1 MSHIHQAFETWLRIV
16 LAMGLLACM
25 PPASGDHGL
34 PVRLAA
40 SFVELKPLQLS
51 STEQRWLA
59 RHAPLRVGIALGDYE
74 PVDTINDRTYYQGL
88 SADYLSMVRDRLGA
102 SVEVLGYRKRDQA
115 VAELLAGNI
124 DILTSASGFERGIE
138 GLAFSQEYMVD
149 QLVMV
154 GRASDFEPIKDWSGK
169 KIGFVDGYIDVQT
182 AHGFYP
188 DSEIILSTDLQGAM
202 EALLEGDIDMFI
214 GNELMVQSFKS
225 VRPYSA
231 VRIMGDSALPALG
244 FAFATRSSEPEIAG
258 LIEKALGSIDETTS
272 RMILARWTSG
282 LEGGISQQS
291 INLLPDEKE
300 WIKRHP
306 VVTLAT
312 QQFPLYAFRAGD
324 GRWAGLSI
332 DMLARISRM
341 TGLQFV
347 HKEAY
352 STVQVLD
359 MLKSGEAQMN
369 SSLSRSRERTA
380 FLDFTYAYGGAP
392 WVFVVRVNDS
402 RLGSLDQLAGKVL
415 VLPARHALEDL
426 IRREYPAITL
436 HLVDTYAQARHAVA
450 KGEADATIQTETQ
463 AHLYPPGRLKVGRSV
478 DGQWATAS
486 FSINA
491 QYPELLSIMNKAL
504 EAMPATEVRALRTKW
519 LGGVGKPLV
528 IESGLYHSAWS
539 YWAIA
544 ALIAVGLMLFS
555 WNWFL
560 RRQLVIGRQFE
571 QTLRERLELNRRFF
585 DGIPSPI
592 FVVGLEGEL
601 ITCNQ
606 SYEEH
611 LSVQL
616 EQVCGLKVTDI
627 NLFSHELAEQFQR
640 EFMGMLQSRKPCY
653 KKRWVEFKTGGMEIY
668 QWVVPFYSVTG
679 RLEGLVGGWFDKSE
693 TRKWDS
699 KVRISP

>member
-1 MSHIHQAFETWLRIV
+1 MSRIHQTFQSWMYLV
-16 LAMGLLACM
+16 LLMGLLTCM
-25 PPASGDHGL
+25 QPALGDHGL
-34 PVRLAA
+34 PYRLTA
-40 SFVELKPLQLS
+40 SFVALKPLQLS
-51 STEQRWLA
+51 PAEQQWLA
-59 RHAPLRVGIALGDYE
+59 RYATLRVGIALGDYE
-74 PVDTINDRTYYQGL
+74 PVDIIDDRDYYQGL

-115 VAELLAGNI
+115 VADLLAGKI

-138 GLAFSQEYMVD
+138 GIAFSREYMAD

-154 GRASDFEPIKDWSGK
+154 GRASDFEPVKDWAGK
-169 KIGFVDGYIDVQT
+169 KLGFIDGSVDIQT

-188 DSEIILSTDLQGAM
+188 DSEIILVPNLQSAM
-202 EALLEGDIDMFI
+202 EALSEGDIDIFI

-225 VRPYSA
+225 VRPYSG
-231 VRIMGDSALPALG
+231 VRIMGDSSLPAPG
-244 FAFATRSSEPEIAG
+244 FAFATRRSEPQ
-258 LIEKALGSIDETTS
+258 LTDLLDKALENIDEAIS
-272 RMILARWTSG
+272 RMVLARWTSG
-282 LEGGISQQS
+282 LEGSIAQQN
-291 INLLPDEKE
+291 INLLTDENE

-312 QQFPLYAFRAGD
+312 QQFPLYAFRTGD

-332 DMLARISRM
+332 DILARISRM

-347 HKEAY
+347 HKEAF
-352 STVQVLD
+352 STAQVLD

-369 SSLSRSRERTA
+369 SSLSRSRERKA
-380 FLDFTYAYGGAP
+380 FLDFTYSYGGAP

-436 HLVDTYAQARHAVA
+436 RLVDTYAQARHAVA

-478 DGQWATAS
+478 DGQWAAAS

-544 ALIAVGLMLFS
+544 ALIAVGFMLFS

-693 TRKWDS
+693 TRKWAS
-699 KVRISP
+699 KARISS